1 MTTLTKEMVMR
12 KAKVY
17 NIETITQLHLF
28 NQMINNIDIIKGMKS
43 LESITLSRNQIK
55 SLKAFE
61 GLKNLSVLSLQ
72 DNLISDF
79 TELMHLRNCI
89 NLRKLWLGQ
98 NPISSNPVYRL
109 IVIRYL
115 PFLNF
120 LDEKEISDEEREGAH
135 NLDEYAIKNNN
146 HFNHNHFNYNY
157 VKNKNPYKK
166 DFVREKKKEIYDYN
180 IYSGR
185 NVYNNRNFYF
195 GESENEYAENCYQ
208 ERYNTPQRQNTS
220 VLNSISYLLKDMNR
234 DELEFILNEIN
245 KKISMY

>member
-98 NPISSNPVYRL
+98 NPISSNPAYRL

-166 DFVREKKKEIYDYN
+166 DFVREKKKKFMIIIFILEEMFIIIEIFILEKVKMNMLKIVIKKD
-180 IYSGR
+180 I
-185 NVYNNRNFYF
+185 
-195 GESENEYAENCYQ
+195 
-208 ERYNTPQRQNTS
+208 
-220 VLNSISYLLKDMNR
+220 ILLKDK
-234 DELEFILNEIN
+234 ILVF
-245 KKISMY
+245 

>member
-98 NPISSNPVYRL
+98 NPISSNPAYRL

-166 DFVREKKKEIYDYN
+166 DFVREKKKKFMIIIFILEEMFIIIEIFILEKVKMNMLKIVIKKD
-180 IYSGR
+180 I
-185 NVYNNRNFYF
+185 
-195 GESENEYAENCYQ
+195 
-208 ERYNTPQRQNTS
+208 
-220 VLNSISYLLKDMNR
+220 ILLKGK
-234 DELEFILNEIN
+234 ILVF
-245 KKISMY
+245 

>member
-89 NLRKLWLGQ
+89 NLRKLC
-98 NPISSNPVYRL
+98 
-109 IVIRYL
+109 
-115 PFLNF
+115 
-120 LDEKEISDEEREGAH
+120 SDEEREGAH

>member
-61 GLKNLSVLSLQ
+61 GLNNLSVLSLQ

-98 NPISSNPVYRL
+98 NPISSNPAYRL

-166 DFVREKKKEIYDYN
+166 DFVREKKKKFMIIIFILEEMFIIIEIFILEKVKMNMLKIVIKKD
-180 IYSGR
+180 I
-185 NVYNNRNFYF
+185 
-195 GESENEYAENCYQ
+195 
-208 ERYNTPQRQNTS
+208 
-220 VLNSISYLLKDMNR
+220 ILLKDK
-234 DELEFILNEIN
+234 ILVF
-245 KKISMY
+245 